1 MKLVINLLKYQ
12 TVIVA
17 ILMLLLAPSCKKFL
31 DKPQPTQSVAEG
43 EVFKTV
49 SGVRSF
55 FNGIYSKMRQ
65 PWAPIGATVI
75 NETENWGYAGVM
87 LTRVNN
93 GIDIINP
100 GGWYQYDYRM
110 ENREPTYRRAIFTWQ
125 FFYETINQA
134 NVVIKGVNESTTLSD
149 EEKEKLIAE
158 ARALRAWFYFE
169 VVREFQLTV
178 AKDPAAP
185 GVPVYTDPTTIDNRG
200 KPRGTV
206 GEVYS
211 LIDDDLEYAINHIG
225 TERVYKSQITLP
237 VAYGMLARVMLE
249 QHRWEEAVDAARE
262 ARTGFSL
269 DAEKYSGAYRDMEGT
284 PEVIWGFP
292 QSVTGSSQSQYYN
305 TPSSFYEKTGQGY
318 DNFYMNAELVES
330 FSPTDI
336 RNLFFITN
344 ASPDNQRRYSTN
356 KFGKPMIAGGDSD
369 GDGID
374 DNDIPLVNGGFERLK
389 EIDFEEDIPMMRT
402 AEMYLIE
409 AEALA
414 EMGEEGDAQNILLEL
429 QQNRDP
435 EVLGSGNAGQ
445 ALIDEILLE
454 RRKELYGEC
463 GIDYMD
469 IKRRQIPY
477 ERAGNHSPAYQ
488 FVFPANAKEFVL
500 KIPQREID
508 TNEFIDDSDQNE

>member
-1 MKLVINLLKYQ
+1 MMLILL
-12 TVIVA
+12 TA
-17 ILMLLLAPSCKKFL
+17 SGCKKFL
-31 DKPQPTQSVAEG
+31 DDPKPTQSVAEE

-65 PWAPIGATVI
+65 PWAPIGATDF

-100 GGWYQYDYRM
+100 GGWYQYDYRL

-134 NVVIKGVNESTTLSD
+134 NVVIKGVAASTTLSA
-149 EEKEKLIAE
+149 EEKEKLTAE
-158 ARALRAWFYFE
+158 GRALRAWFYFE
-169 VVREFQLTV
+169 VIREFQLTV
-178 AKDPAAP
+178 AKDPNAP
-185 GVPVYTDPTTIDNRG
+185 GVPVYTEPTTIDNKG
-200 KPRGTV
+200 KPRGTI
-206 GEVYS
+206 GEVYA
-211 LIDDDLEYAINHIG
+211 LIDDDLAYAVEHLS
-225 TERVYKSQITLP
+225 TERIYKSQITLP
-237 VAYGMLARVMLE
+237 VAYGMMARVMLE

-269 DAEKYSGAYRDMEGT
+269 DAEKYSGTYRDMEGT

-318 DNFYMNAELVES
+318 DNFYINSDLVET
-330 FSPTDI
+330 FSATDV

-344 ASPDNQRRYSTN
+344 ATPTNQRRYSTN
-356 KFGKPMIAGGDSD
+356 KFGKPMAAAGDSD

-374 DNDIPLVNGGFERLK
+374 DNDIPLINGNFERIK

-414 EMGEEGDAQNILLEL
+414 EMGEEGDAQQVLLEL

-435 EVLGSGNAGQ
+435 EVLASGNTGQ
-445 ALIDEILLE
+445 DLIDEILLE
-454 RRKELYGEC
+454 RRKELYGES
-463 GIDYMD
+463 GVDYMD
-469 IKRRQIPY
+469 IKRRQLPY

-488 FVFPANAKEFVL
+488 FVLPANAKEFIL